1 MELKDLEN
9 IVIHC
14 LNTEEAKECCDL
26 ADRLGLKWGS
36 GLSYREEIHWKSYK
50 ENTCYDFCGGEYAPK
65 EFMEEN
71 GYTIKPA
78 SWFLENFKIQ
88 DMETKEKNGSIAEMY
103 ACANDELKKVLEG
116 KFTKEELGIKEEF
129 PNTWGEFCE
138 QNPIR
143 VGECYFDSSQPSP
156 IIEIVGLAPRDINK
170 CKNVTVSEV
179 SAKAHLALMQLEQ
192 LRDKYRQGWKP
203 DWSDC
208 SHKYTIFCNSNKID
222 SGWINNINSFLSF
235 QSEEL
240 RDKFLKNFKDLIEIA
255 KDLI

>member
-78 SWFLENFKIQ
+78 SWFLDNFKITN
-88 DMETKEKNGSIAEMY
+88 METKETKGSIAEMY
-103 ACANDELKKVLEG
+103 ACANDDLKKVLEG
-116 KFTKEELGIKEEF
+116 KFTKEELGIKDEL
-129 PNTWGEFCE
+129 PNSWEEFCE
-138 QNPIR
+138 QNLIKDA
-143 VGECYFDSSQPSP
+143 ECY
-156 IIEIVGLAPRDINK
+156 INRNCEIVEIEANPRNHAIDRNILP
-170 CKNVTVSEV
+170 SEA
-179 SAKAHLALMQLEQ
+179 SANAFIVLMQLEQ
-192 LRDKYRQGWKP
+192 LRDKYRQGWVP
-203 DWSDC
+203 DWSDNTY
-208 SHKYTIFCNSNKID
+208 KYEIISY
-222 SGWINNINSFLSF
+222 NNGLVSQYEKYRASFLSF
-235 QSEEL
+235 QTIEL
-240 RDKFLKNFKDLIEIA
+240 RDKFFNNFIELIKIA